1 MALFYHSTISEDATS
16 VFLSEEESK
25 HCVRVLRM
33 VNGSLLT
40 LVNGFGASFEVKIT
54 AANPKKC
61 EVEIVSY
68 SHHAP
73 PAFPIHIAI
82 APTKNMDRMEW
93 FVEKATE
100 LGMTKMSLLR
110 CQFSERKAINLERL
124 QKIAIAAMKQSKR
137 YYLPVIEEQVSFADF
152 IKANP
157 VGSIAHCYDSP
168 KKKVNG
174 LLLKGPLLIGPEGD
188 FSVDEVALA
197 ENSGYSSISLGDY
210 RLRTETA
217 ALLAVFHASIA
228 QGI

>member
-93 FVEKATE
+93 LVEKATE

>member
-16 VFLSEEESK
+16 IFLSEEESK

-40 LVNGFGASFEVKIT
+40 LVNGFGASFEVKII

-61 EVEIVSY
+61 EVEIVSHT
-68 SHHAP
+68 HHAP

-93 FVEKATE
+93 LVEKATE

-124 QKIAIAAMKQSKR
+124 QKIAISAMKQSKR

-152 IKANP
+152 IKSNP
-157 VGSIAHCYDSP
+157 VGSIAHCYEEP
-168 KKKVNG
+168 KKEPITIQQI
-174 LLLKGPLLIGPEGD
+174 GPVLIGPEGD
-188 FSVDEVALA
+188 FSPDELALA
-197 ENSGYSSISLGDY
+197 EGSGYKSVSLGDY

-217 ALLAVFHASIA
+217 ALLAVF
-228 QGI
+228 QLMN

>member
-1 MALFYHSTISEDATS
+1 
-16 VFLSEEESK
+16 
-25 HCVRVLRM
+25 
-33 VNGSLLT
+33 
-40 LVNGFGASFEVKIT
+40 
-54 AANPKKC
+54 
-61 EVEIVSY
+61 
-68 SHHAP
+68 
-73 PAFPIHIAI
+73 
-82 APTKNMDRMEW
+82 MEW
-93 FVEKATE
+93 LVEKATE

>member
-16 VFLSEEESK
+16 IFLSEEESK

-61 EVEIVSY
+61 EVEIVSL

-93 FVEKATE
+93 LVEKATE

-124 QKIAIAAMKQSKR
+124 QKIAISAMKQSKR

-217 ALLAVFHASIA
+217 ALLAVFHASIT
-228 QGI
+228 

>member
-16 VFLSEEESK
+16 IFLSEEESK

-33 VNGSLLT
+33 VNGSLLS
-40 LVNGFGASFEVKIT
+40 LVNGFGASFEVKII

-68 SHHAP
+68 THHAP

-93 FVEKATE
+93 LVEKATE

-157 VGSIAHCYDSP
+157 VGSIAHCYEAP
-168 KKKVNG
+168 KKEAISIQQI
-174 LLLKGPLLIGPEGD
+174 GPVLIGPEGD
-188 FSVDEVALA
+188 FSPDELALA
-197 ENSGYSSISLGDY
+197 EGSGYISVSLGDY

-217 ALLAVFHASIA
+217 ALMAVF
-228 QGI
+228 QLMN

>member
-16 VFLSEEESK
+16 IFLSEEESK

-40 LVNGFGASFEVKIT
+40 LVNGLGASFEVKIT

-61 EVEIVSY
+61 EVQIVSL

-82 APTKNMDRMEW
+82 APTKNIDRMEW
-93 FVEKATE
+93 LVEKATE

-157 VGSIAHCYDSP
+157 VGSIAHCYKVP
-168 KKKVNG
+168 KKEAITIQQI
-174 LLLKGPLLIGPEGD
+174 GPVLIGPEGD
-188 FSVDEVALA
+188 FSPDELALA
-197 ENSGYSSISLGDY
+197 EGSGYTSVSLGDY

-217 ALLAVFHASIA
+217 ALMAVF
-228 QGI
+228 QLMN

>member
-1 MALFYHSTISEDATS
+1 MGLFYHSTISQDATS
-16 VFLSEEESK
+16 IFLSEEESK

-40 LVNGFGASFEVKIT
+40 LVNGLGASFEVKIT

-61 EVEIVSY
+61 EVEIVSL

-93 FVEKATE
+93 LVEKATE

-152 IKANP
+152 IKVNP
-157 VGSIAHCYDSP
+157 VGSIAHCYEVP
-168 KKKVNG
+168 KKEPITIQQI
-174 LLLKGPLLIGPEGD
+174 GPVLIGPEGD
-188 FSVDEVALA
+188 FSLDELALA
-197 ENSGYSSISLGDY
+197 EGSGYTSVSLGDY

-217 ALLAVFHASIA
+217 ALLAVFHASIV

>member
-1 MALFYHSTISEDATS
+1 MALFYHSTISKDATS
-16 VFLSEEESK
+16 IFLSEEESK

-61 EVEIVSY
+61 EVKIVSH

-93 FVEKATE
+93 LVEKATE

-110 CQFSERKAINLERL
+110 CQFSERKAINLGRL